1 MKKMTEEQKDLL
13 YREYLEQCEEIAQ
26 ECADE
31 GYPSRGSNYE
41 IRCKALWDRFY
52 ADDLEEEE

>member
-1 MKKMTEEQKDLL
+1 MKKLTEEQKNEL
-13 YREYLEQCEEIAQ
+13 YSQYLVECEEIAQ
-26 ECADE
+26 ECEDE

-52 ADDLEEEE
+52 ADDLEDE

>member
-1 MKKMTEEQKDLL
+1 MKKLTEEQKNEL
-13 YREYLEQCEEIAQ
+13 YGQYLAECEEIAQ
-26 ECADE
+26 ECEDE

-52 ADDLEEEE
+52 ADDLEDE

>member
-1 MKKMTEEQKDLL
+1 MEKLTEEQKNEL
-13 YREYLEQCEEIAQ
+13 YNQYLAECEEIAQ
-26 ECADE
+26 ECEDE

-52 ADDLEEEE
+52 ADDLEDE